1 MSIGWWD
8 ILKSDIRNEAQY
20 NAASLDERRR
30 WHIRQARAYRKR
42 LSVLRTQHTVDL
54 TDTENPIY
62 QEMEE
67 YQRLRNFHARQE
79 ARLSKCIQRNQT
91 ECNDYYSA
99 ESEGDNRI
107 KQKPKTTP
115 TGKLDPYVELSLE
128 AYNNLTDNQ
137 KIKYH
142 TSMRKQGKE
151 VKFHRRM
158 EGRIR
163 YKLNQPT
170 FPSPKY
176 GGEPNYYSPKPE
188 NGS

>member
-67 YQRLRNFHARQE
+67 YQRLRNFPVGVVLGFCFIL
-79 ARLSKCIQRNQT
+79 LSPS
-91 ECNDYYSA
+91 DSA
-99 ESEGDNRI
+99 E
-107 KQKPKTTP
+107 
-115 TGKLDPYVELSLE
+115 
-128 AYNNLTDNQ
+128 
-137 KIKYH
+137 
-142 TSMRKQGKE
+142 
-151 VKFHRRM
+151 
-158 EGRIR
+158 
-163 YKLNQPT
+163 
-170 FPSPKY
+170 
-176 GGEPNYYSPKPE
+176 
-188 NGS
+188 